1 MKKVIL
7 IFFIICLNS
16 KSYSSVKQ
24 NIIQNL
30 QTIDNISFNF
40 EQNINGKIENGTC
53 TIEYPKKIYCKY
65 DLKNQKILI
74 SDGKSLVIKT
84 ISSFYQYPLNKT
96 PLNFILDKEYLL
108 EKLAK
113 LDRKIII
120 KNFINLNFFE
130 NDSQINVFFDKKN
143 FNLIGWQTL
152 DIYQNLSITYLDSI
166 VKNKKIKKN
175 LFELPD
181 RN

>member
-1 MKKVIL
+1 MKKIIL

-16 KSYSSVKQ
+16 KSYSSVQ
-24 NIIQNL
+24 NNIIQNL
-30 QTIDNISFNF
+30 QIIDNISFNF

-53 TIEYPKKIYCKY
+53 TIEYPKKMYCKY
-65 DLKNQKILI
+65 DLKNQKTLI

-96 PLNFILDKEYLL
+96 PLNFILDKKYLL

-113 LDRKIII
+113 LDGEIII

-130 NDSQINVFFDKKN
+130 NDSQINIFFDKKN
-143 FNLIGWQTL
+143 FNLVGWQTL

-175 LFELPD
+175 LFELPG

>member
-113 LDRKIII
+113 LDGEIII

-152 DIYQNLSITYLDSI
+152 DIYQNLSITYLDTI

-175 LFELPD
+175 LFELPG